1 MEFIKGENDL
11 KSSDEIT
18 APPLNSFVLPFYLT
32 GSPTLETPKIRG
44 RICRLVKPVT
54 QILNRHNYPYPIN
67 SILAEAMVVTSCLS
81 TTFKLDGIITLQA
94 KGDGPLTTLFC
105 DVTNEGDLRSYAAYD
120 EKAFKQKQFLQNDE
134 LTTLMADGYMAF
146 TIEQSG
152 PSKRYQGIVELSGK
166 TVADSVTVWFKN
178 SEQIYTELITSVK
191 KVGDLWVAATLLI
204 QKIADEGGVE
214 NRVPDYDIEVWNNAK
229 MFAQTITKEELID
242 PKLKLEVIL
251 FRLFNELGVYIQSPR
266 FINDRCR
273 CNNEKVET
281 ILRSIDKDEL
291 VNLTDENDN
300 LVVDCEFCKKRRV
313 FSSSLRSH

>member
-1 MEFIKGENDL
+1 ML
-11 KSSDEIT
+11 H
-18 APPLNSFVLPFYLT
+18 
-32 GSPTLETPKIRG
+32 
-44 RICRLVKPVT
+44 LVYQQP
-54 QILNRHNYPYPIN
+54 
-67 SILAEAMVVTSCLS
+67 
-81 TTFKLDGIITLQA
+81 FKLDGIITLQA

-120 EKAFKQKQFLQNDE
+120 EKAFEQKQFLQNDE

-166 TVADSVTVWFKN
+166 TVSDSVTVWFKN

-191 KVGDLWVAATLLI
+191 KEGDLWVAATLLI

-214 NRVPDYDIEVWNNAK
+214 NRAADYDIEVWNNAK

-266 FINDRCR
+266 SINDQCR

-291 VNLTDENDN
+291 VKLTDENDN

-313 FSSSLRSH
+313 FSSNLRSH